1 MFQMKEQDKTPVE
14 LSDME
19 TGNLLE
25 KKFRWSQNLDEEQ
38 KHKARRQKFLTIRK
52 YKEQPNRDEE

>member
-1 MFQMKEQDKTPVE
+1 MKEQDKTPVE

-25 KKFRWSQNLDEEQ
+25 KKFRWSQNLEEH